1 MLTIIEPVINKCFR
15 NPDGHPVMDRMPHL
29 IGGLCDDEKMGGIT
43 VIPVND
49 SHKHK
54 TIFCR
59 TEGGLMFIRIPFIE
73 LAGRQDTAAGLDA
86 VCKHRPL
93 PKRFHTGIDGKPAST
108 LPLKAPGHGYNG
120 PLRGAP
126 NQDRRNIVWMNILNI
141 MYSLYLVFKM
151 FILFIIYMMYIT
163 IAAHPL
169 SGLLINAIYADGSS
183 LPSAYRYHPVHVWP

>member
-29 IGGLCDDEKMGGIT
+29 IGGLCDDEKMGGTT

-108 LPLKAPGHGYNG
+108 FCSNPQVMGTMTCCVGRPI
-120 PLRGAP
+120 RT
-126 NQDRRNIVWMNILNI
+126 R
-141 MYSLYLVFKM
+141 
-151 FILFIIYMMYIT
+151 
-163 IAAHPL
+163 
-169 SGLLINAIYADGSS
+169 AISFG
-183 LPSAYRYHPVHVWP
+183 